1 MLTQCKNMCTLE
13 LLGYSACSVV
23 GTFLGWVDI
32 FVNKTI
38 PDLFL
43 QGGDKF
49 TRQLDEMHSVLLMS
63 A

>member
-1 MLTQCKNMCTLE
+1 MCTLE
-13 LLGYSACSVV
+13 LLGYCICSVEV
-23 GTFLGWVDI
+23 TFLGWAYTLM
-32 FVNKTI
+32 NKTI

-49 TRQLDEMHSVLLMS
+49 TGQLSEMCSVLVMC

>member
-1 MLTQCKNMCTLE
+1 VLIQCKNMCTLE
-13 LLGYSACSVV
+13 LLGYCICSVEV
-23 GTFLGWVDI
+23 TFLGWAYTLM
-32 FVNKTI
+32 NKTI

-49 TRQLDEMHSVLLMS
+49 TGQLSEMCSVLVMC